1 VIAPDGEVTRFRPK
15 VKPDAPEVIAAIE
28 RGLSR
33 AKAPSRSET
42 SAKN

>member
-1 VIAPDGEVTRFRPK
+1 VTRFRPK

-33 AKAPSRSET
+33 AKAPSGSET